1 MGHHFDPDI
10 AERYG
15 IEEAILFENIY
26 YWCSKNMA
34 NNQNFHDGHYW
45 TYNSVKAFA
54 SMFKY
59 MTEKKISSALKNLE
73 DAGIIM
79 SGCYNANP
87 YDRTKWYA
95 ITDFGF
101 SIYPKS
107 KMENP
112 IQSNEITPKGQMNVT
127 DINQIINTDIKPDGE
142 IKNMNPPPQE
152 PSSVFSDAPS
162 EQPSFSA
169 SSCIQQEC
177 LADIQSCHQQ
187 MYERWL
193 EAKLPLSRSSAGSY
207 FIFSCRELKSAL
219 GYWSGKGFT
228 SQELLEAL
236 DNYIRLSELI
246 RGGGSWM
253 TGVGGFDQFAKHTMD
268 YLDGNFILDNYR
280 KGRSEQRQGSESIE
294 DKTARLV
301 MQWQAEEGN

>member
-1 MGHHFDPDI
+1 MGHHFEPDI

-45 TYNSVKAFA
+45 TYNSVKAF
-54 SMFKY
+54 SVMFKY
-59 MTEKKISSALKNLE
+59 MTEKKISSALKKLE

-79 SGCYNANP
+79 SGCYNPNP

-107 KMENP
+107 KMENL

-142 IKNMNPPPQE
+142 NKNMNPPTQE
-152 PSSVFSDAPS
+152 PSSDFSNAPVA
-162 EQPSFSA
+162 SFSA
-169 SSCIQQEC
+169 SSCVSQELLPKVQEC
-177 LADIQSCHQQ
+177 HRKLYDK
-187 MYERWL
+187 WL
-193 EAKLPLSRSSAGSY
+193 EANLPLSRSSAQSY
-207 FIFSCRELKSAL
+207 FIFCCRELKTAL
-219 GYWSGKGFT
+219 GHWTGKNLAPE
-228 SQELLEAL
+228 ELLEAL
-236 DNYIRLSELI
+236 NNYVKLAELI
-246 RGGGSWM
+246 HNNQSWM
-253 TGVGGFDQFAKHTMD
+253 DVVGGFDFFAKHILD
-268 YLDGNFILDNYR
+268 FLDGNFRLDAYR
-280 KGRSEQRQGSESIE
+280 KGRQQESQESVE
-294 DKTARLV
+294 DRTDRLLKEWG
-301 MQWQAEEGN
+301 MEGMS